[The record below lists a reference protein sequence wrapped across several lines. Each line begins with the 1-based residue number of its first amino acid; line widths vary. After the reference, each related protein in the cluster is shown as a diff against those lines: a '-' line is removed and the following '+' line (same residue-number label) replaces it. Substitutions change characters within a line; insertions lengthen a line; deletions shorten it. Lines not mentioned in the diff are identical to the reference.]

1 MIILYAIPVFML
13 LIVVEA
19 IADIVSK
26 RRYYRF
32 NDAVGSLSTGML
44 NRTMNFATLY
54 LNWAG
59 YSVLFGYFGYFE
71 LPHTV
76 LTWVLAFVIYDF
88 FYYWSHRLAHVYSI
102 FWNAHAVHH
111 QSEEFNLTTALRQPF
126 SGFVQGSLVYLP
138 MVLMGF
144 DPYMVATVGSLNLI
158 YQFWVHTRFVP
169 KLGWIEWIFVTPS
182 NHRVHHGMNDRYID
196 KNFGGVFILWDRL
209 FKTFQDELEDD
220 PVVFGVRKQLNSFNP
235 FFANFQIYWQMLKDI
250 LVGRSLKLAVQVLI
264 SKTGERPEAIAEKA
278 PLQRLDLE
286 TYQPFNPKS
295 STQLHGLIWTQLLFS
310 LGYTVW
316 FLLSVDVQPF
326 FMAFM
331 HFLPLGLALFSMNL
345 LLENRSLGWWV
356 EIVRILHMIVAIQ
369 LLPMHWPAELTL
381 GYAVFAALV
390 LGITY
395 LLVRRQEVSEKSMA
409 IES

>member
-13 LIVVEA
+13 LIVIEA
-19 IADIVSK
+19 IADIISK

-44 NRTMNFATLY
+44 NRTMSFATLY

-59 YSVLFGYFGYFE
+59 YSILFGYFGYFE
-71 LPHTV
+71 LPHTI
-76 LTWVLAFVIYDF
+76 LTWVVAFIIYDF
-88 FYYWSHRLAHVYSI
+88 FYYWSHRLAHVYSL

-169 KLGWIEWIFVTPS
+169 KLGWFEKIFVTPS
-182 NHRVHHGMNDRYID
+182 NHRVHHGMNDIYID
-196 KNFGGVFILWDRL
+196 KNYGGVFILWDRV
-209 FKTFQDELEDD
+209 FKTFQEELPEE

-235 FFANFQIYWQMLKDI
+235 FFANFQIYWQMVKDI
-250 LVGRSLKLAVQVLI
+250 FVGRSLKLAVQVLI
-264 SKTGERPEAIAEKA
+264 SRTGERPPEIAERA
-278 PLQRLDLE
+278 PIERLDLM
-286 TYQPFNPKS
+286 TYKPFNPES
-295 STQLHGLIWTQLLFS
+295 PIQIRLLIWTQLLFS

-316 FLLSVDVQPF
+316 FLLNVDLQPF
-326 FMAFM
+326 FMASM

-345 LLENRSLGWWV
+345 LLENRAIGWWV
-356 EIVRILHMIVAIQ
+356 EGIRLVHIVFSMQ
-369 LLPMHWPAELTL
+369 WLPMQWPPLFAFW
-381 GYAVFAALV
+381 YAIGAAVIAVMTFLF
-390 LGITY
+390 
-395 LLVRRQEVSEKSMA
+395 VRRRAHDAKAVA